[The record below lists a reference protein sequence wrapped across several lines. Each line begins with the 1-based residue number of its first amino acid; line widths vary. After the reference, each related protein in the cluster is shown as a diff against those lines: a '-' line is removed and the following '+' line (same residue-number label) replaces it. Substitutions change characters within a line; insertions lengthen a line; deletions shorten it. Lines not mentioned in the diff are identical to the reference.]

1 MVFDWICHSKRLT
14 MIDYWYLTTQL
25 RVFQAIL
32 DLDPWSLCNQYK
44 AQSNSWLGI
53 IFPVC
58 HHFWICMHLNIYYQI
73 STIHIFIMFLSKY
86 LQVFFTL
93 FIPRKES
100 TELPKA
106 TLPNRGTQ
114 DSQMIHPSPEMN
126 WSIKVPRTCF
136 ILECS
141 RLTCVN
147 FEIQQLHTGEWLTL
161 VLSSVVC
168 FRKLVKTQPMAKNNS
183 TMQPPKK

>member
-58 HHFWICMHLNIYYQI
+58 HHFWICMHLNIYYQYLQF
-73 STIHIFIMFLSKY
+73 TFLSFVY
-86 LQVFFTL
+86 LNICKFSSPFSSLQKNPQNYQKQLYPIEEHKTRKWY
-93 FIPRKES
+93 IPH
-100 TELPKA
+100 PKWIEA
-106 TLPNRGTQ
+106 SKCPGLVSYLNAPGL
-114 DSQMIHPSPEMN
+114 H
-126 WSIKVPRTCF
+126 VL
-136 ILECS
+136 ILK
-141 RLTCVN
+141 
-147 FEIQQLHTGEWLTL
+147 
-161 VLSSVVC
+161 SS
-168 FRKLVKTQPMAKNNS
+168 NS
-183 TMQPPKK
+183 TPGNDWRWCSAA